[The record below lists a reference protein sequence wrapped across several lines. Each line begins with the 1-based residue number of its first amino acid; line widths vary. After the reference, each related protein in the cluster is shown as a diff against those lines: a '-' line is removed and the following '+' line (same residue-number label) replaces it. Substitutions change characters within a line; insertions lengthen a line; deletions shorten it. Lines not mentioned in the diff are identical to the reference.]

1 MKQNLQLAHGVDKVL
16 KKYLRNDGHYIFF
29 CRNLTHLHK
38 MKRQVTRWLKRTLDA
53 AGLTKGS
60 SIRNSI
66 LACVGRGSTPQE
78 RTEAKVQATG
88 NKWAMENFNATHN

>member
-38 MKRQVTRWLKRTLDA
+38 MKRQVTRWLKDSLSATALEFYYNLYLRVLRHIGSIF
-53 AGLTKGS
+53 AGRL
-60 SIRNSI
+60 RNYY
-66 LACVGRGSTPQE
+66 V
-78 RTEAKVQATG
+78 
-88 NKWAMENFNATHN
+88 FYY